1 MSDRTEL
8 CLFLSSTFLD
18 MMPEREYLVKHL
30 LPELRQI
37 CRERGVILT
46 EIDLR
51 WGITERQARRGKIVS
66 VCLEEIL
73 RRRPLILAFV
83 GDRYGWCPAPADLND
98 APFLD
103 RYPWI
108 GKGVNEGKSLV
119 ELETLEV
126 ARNDP
131 AMRERIRFYFKH
143 GSYAVPHGR
152 KGKEKNRGNE
162 DDIAELRRLHAFHRR
177 VRDSGLSMREG
188 YRTRAQLGEWIR
200 EDVLAVLESVA
211 PDVGGFDS
219 WIARERHGHEAYAAT
234 RRRAYIDHVPTLQ
247 ALDRYVES
255 PQPENGTQRNAGR
268 VFPLVVTGESGA
280 GKSALLARWS
290 ERYRRRNPE
299 AFLIEHYVGA
309 TPSGADRFAL
319 MRRIMAEI
327 RERYGLAEEL
337 PALPEQI
344 VENFPSWLARVR
356 GERLVLVIDALDR
369 LDGAAAALASF
380 PLDYAPQIRLL
391 LSTTPG
397 PVLDQA
403 AERGWESLQV
413 HPLAETDRRKAIRAY
428 LAEFSKRLEPE
439 QVRRIATD
447 GKSANPLY
455 LRTSLEEL
463 RIHGEHE
470 TLNVKIDHYLSAV
483 DPRALF
489 GLVLER
495 IENDFG
501 KGLTSAAMSCLWA
514 SRSGLSEFELA
525 GLLDA
530 PPLKLRPLIGGME
543 HHLTRIDGRLNFCHD
558 HLRNAVAER
567 YLPSRVRRRNFHRR
581 IAAWFSTQPV
591 SPRRAEEE
599 PWQWRNGEDP
609 ERLLGCLT
617 DPLLFLHLNTGPAKY
632 SLLQFWRGLG
642 KEANIEEAYRARLEE
657 FEQNE
662 ADGERVA
669 RLWKEAGEFVIL
681 TGHYEGAIRLLRRGC
696 SLADRMGNPLFRG
709 AFLGS
714 LGRGLT
720 ESGAYADAEKALQD
734 ALTIYREAGQSRT
747 ADYADLLG
755 QLGSLY
761 YYWKRYAE
769 AESTLNEALKIRNG
783 IIRGTDDPATAKIAG
798 ALAAVFSG
806 QRNFVEAEK
815 LFRYELLIHE
825 RYKGSRHPDVASCL
839 NNLGTLYA
847 QTEQYEKSIEY
858 FEQARAICEDVYG
871 QWHPAVG
878 RILNNL
884 SYVFRR
890 VERNEEAEELL
901 QRAIEIDK
909 QTLGSKHPAIAQKLT
924 NLGTMLKNRGR
935 ALDAEKVYREALVM
949 RQEVFG
955 ANHVATAVA
964 WLNVAGA
971 MKDQKKNAEAL
982 KIYQIHLKRKVEE
995 MGFDHPDVQ
1004 MSLREYRE
1012 LVADMG
1018 IEFLKD
1024 ELFGRLLVA

>member
-143 GSYAVPHGR
+143 GSYVAPHGR

-162 DDIAELRRLHAFHRR
+162 DDIAELRRLRAFHRR
-177 VRDSGLSMREG
+177 VRESGLSMREG
-188 YRTRAQLGEWIR
+188 YRTPAQLGEWIR
-200 EDVLAVLESVA
+200 EDVLAVLDSLA

-219 WIARERHGHEAYAAT
+219 WIARERYGHEAYAAT

-290 ERYRRRNPE
+290 ERYRRRNPD

-369 LDGAAAALASF
+369 LDGAATALASF

-397 PVLDQA
+397 PVLDLA
-403 AERGWESLQV
+403 GERGWESLQV

-525 GLLDA
+525 GLLDV

-617 DPLLFLHLNTGPAKY
+617 DPLLFLHLNTGPSKY
-632 SLLQFWRGLG
+632 SLLHFWRGLG
-642 KEANIEEAYRARLEE
+642 KEANIEEAYRVRLEE
-657 FEQNE
+657 FEKNE

-696 SLADRMGNPLFRG
+696 SLADRMGSPLFRG
-709 AFLGS
+709 LFLGS

-720 ESGAYADAEKALQD
+720 ESGDYADAEKALQD
-734 ALTIYREAGQSRT
+734 ALAIYRDAGQSRT

-783 IIRGTDDPATAKIAG
+783 ISREDDPVTARIIG
-798 ALAAVFSG
+798 GLAAVFSEQLQFG
-806 QRNFVEAEK
+806 QAEM
-815 LFRYELLIHE
+815 LLRHELLTLE
-825 RYKGSRHPDVASCL
+825 KCFGGEHPDVATCL

-847 QTEQYEKSIEY
+847 RTEEYEKSIEY
-858 FEQARAICEDVYG
+858 FERACSIYEYVFG
-871 QWHPAVG
+871 AQHPSVG
-878 RILNNL
+878 RVLANL
-884 SYVFRR
+884 SYVLRR
-890 VERNEEAEELL
+890 MDQYERAEYIL
-901 QRAIEIDK
+901 RKAIEIDRDS
-909 QTLGSKHPAIAQKLT
+909 LGEYHPAIAQKMT
-924 NLGTMLKNRGR
+924 NLGTLLKDRGF
-935 ALDAEKVYREALVM
+935 ADKAEQSYREALKI
-949 RQEVFG
+949 RERIFG
-955 ANHVATAVA
+955 ADHVNTAIA
-964 WLNVAGA
+964 WLNVAVA
-971 MKDQKKNAEAL
+971 LKDQKKLNEA
-982 KIYQIHLKRKVEE
+982 
-995 MGFDHPDVQ
+995 
-1004 MSLREYRE
+1004 RE
-1012 LVADMG
+1012 LYEQYLPVKLSALG
-1018 IEFLKD
+1018 SNHPSVKLSAAEYSELVKEIELT
-1024 ELFGRLLVA
+1024 EQVQ

>member
-30 LPELRQI
+30 FPELRQI
-37 CRERGVILT
+37 CRERGIILT

-73 RRRPLILAFV
+73 RRRPLILAFI

-103 RYPWI
+103 RFPWI
-108 GKGVNEGKSLV
+108 AKGVNDGKSLV

-143 GSYAVPHGR
+143 GSYAAPRR
-152 KGKEKNRGNE
+152 KETEEEGENE
-162 DDIAELRRLHAFHRR
+162 DAGTELLRLRAFHRR
-177 VRDSGLSMREG
+177 VREAGLSVREG
-188 YRTRAQLGEWIR
+188 YRTPAQLGEWIR
-200 EDVLAVLESVA
+200 EDVLAVLDSVA
-211 PDVGGFDS
+211 PEVGGFDS
-219 WIARERHGHEAYAAT
+219 WTARERHGHEAYAAT
-234 RRRAYIDHVPTLQ
+234 RRRAYIDHAPTLQ

-255 PQPENGTQRNAGR
+255 PQPENGTKKNAGR
-268 VFPLVVTGESGA
+268 VYPLVVTGESGA

-290 ERYRRRNPE
+290 ERYRMRNPD

-369 LDGAAAALASF
+369 LDGAATALASF

-470 TLNVKIDHYLSAV
+470 TLNVKIDHYLSAT

-501 KGLTSAAMSCLWA
+501 KGLTAAAMSCLWA
-514 SRSGLSEFELA
+514 SRSGLSELELA
-525 GLLDA
+525 GLLNV
-530 PPLKLRPLIGGME
+530 PPLKLRPLVGGME

-581 IAAWFSTQPV
+581 IAAWFSAQPV

-617 DPLLFLHLNTGPAKY
+617 DMELFPLLNNERMKFQ
-632 SLLQFWRGLG
+632 LLEYWRAGEISSNL
-642 KEANIEEAYRARLEE
+642 KEAYMAALVKLEDHSEAAELWCEVGEFLLMAGYYEGAALFYRKAAKRFKKLHTPIRARLLDGLGSALTEIGQFNKADSYLHEALRLKQSLFHEE
-657 FEQNE
+657 SLGVADTLERIGALLYQVQRFSEAEKVAERSFKIRKRLLGPANLATINSMGAVAAACYGRRKFEKAKRLFLLQLEYVHDFLGDSSPEKATCLNNLAAVMSQMGKYDISCQYFEQALQIYEKIFGPSHPNTAKALSNLSYALIYLNKTDE
-662 ADGERVA
+662 SENVLRRAIEVD
-669 RLWKEAGEFVIL
+669 RLTF
-681 TGHYEGAIRLLRRGC
+681 GAKHPTIASKLISLGTLLRECGK
-696 SLADRMGNPLFRG
+696 P
-709 AFLGS
+709 
-714 LGRGLT
+714 
-720 ESGAYADAEKALQD
+720 AEAEE
-734 ALTIYREAGQSRT
+734 IYREALEIRT
-747 ADYADLLG
+747 ACFGPEHIATVTVYVNVA
-755 QLGSLY
+755 GSL
-761 YYWKRYAE
+761 KEQGRFKE
-769 AESTLNEALKIRNG
+769 AFDMYREYLPK
-783 IIRGTDDPATAKIAG
+783 KIAG
-798 ALAAVFSG
+798 LHSDDEG
-806 QRNFVEAEK
+806 
-815 LFRYELLIHE
+815 
-825 RYKGSRHPDVASCL
+825 
-839 NNLGTLYA
+839 
-847 QTEQYEKSIEY
+847 
-858 FEQARAICEDVYG
+858 
-871 QWHPAVG
+871 
-878 RILNNL
+878 
-884 SYVFRR
+884 
-890 VERNEEAEELL
+890 
-901 QRAIEIDK
+901 
-909 QTLGSKHPAIAQKLT
+909 
-924 NLGTMLKNRGR
+924 
-935 ALDAEKVYREALVM
+935 
-949 RQEVFG
+949 
-955 ANHVATAVA
+955 
-964 WLNVAGA
+964 
-971 MKDQKKNAEAL
+971 
-982 KIYQIHLKRKVEE
+982 LKRSIK
-995 MGFDHPDVQ
+995 Q
-1004 MSLREYRE
+1004 YRE
-1012 LVADMG
+1012 L
-1018 IEFLKD
+1018 KQ
-1024 ELFGRLLVA
+1024 LLNVPEDV

>member
-143 GSYAVPHGR
+143 GSYAAPHGR

-188 YRTRAQLGEWIR
+188 YRTPAQLGEWIR

-369 LDGAAAALASF
+369 LDGAAVALASF

-397 PVLDQA
+397 PVLNQA
-403 AERGWESLQV
+403 AERGWKSLQV

-617 DPLLFLHLNTGPAKY
+617 DMELFPLLNNERMKFQLLEYWRTGEIF
-632 SLLQFWRGLG
+632 S
-642 KEANIEEAYRARLEE
+642 RLEE
-657 FEQNE
+657 TYLRALREYGEHADVAELWCEVGEFLMIAGYYEGGARLFQEATEFFSALEDSPAARLLDGLGAALTEIGQFGE
-662 ADGERVA
+662 ADASLQKALRLKRSLFGNRSLEAADTLERIGSLLYQVQ
-669 RLWKEAGEFVIL
+669 RFEEAEDIAEQSFAIRRYYLGLENLATISSL
-681 TGHYEGAIRLLRRGC
+681 GAI
-696 SLADRMGNPLFRG
+696 
-709 AFLGS
+709 
-714 LGRGLT
+714 
-720 ESGAYADAEKALQD
+720 
-734 ALTIYREAGQSRT
+734 
-747 ADYADLLG
+747 
-755 QLGSLY
+755 
-761 YYWKRYAE
+761 
-769 AESTLNEALKIRNG
+769 
-783 IIRGTDDPATAKIAG
+783 
-798 ALAAVFSG
+798 AAACYG
-806 QRNFVEAEK
+806 QRKFGKAEK
-815 LFRYELLIHE
+815 LFLQQLEYMKELHRDADPE
-825 RYKGSRHPDVASCL
+825 MATCL
-839 NNLGTLYA
+839 NNLAAIMT
-847 QTEQYEKSIEY
+847 QMEKYDISCRY
-858 FEQARAICEDVYG
+858 FEQALHIYETIYG
-871 QWHPAVG
+871 PDHPNTAKT
-878 RILNNL
+878 LSNL
-884 SYVFRR
+884 SYTLCYMGKV
-890 VERNEEAEELL
+890 EEAEVLL
-901 QRAIEIDK
+901 RRAIAVDR
-909 QTLGSKHPAIAQKLT
+909 QTLGEGHPTIAAKLISF
-924 NLGTMLKNRGR
+924 GTLLRERGKPR
-935 ALDAEKVYREALVM
+935 EAEQVYREAL
-949 RQEVFG
+949 EVRLACFG
-955 ANHVATAVA
+955 PDHIATTTAY
-964 WLNVAGA
+964 LNVAGA
-971 MKDQKKNAEAL
+971 LKEQGRLEDAL
-982 KIYQIHLKRKVEE
+982 SIYQKYLPKKIAGLHSEDQGLRRSIRQYEE
-995 MGFDHPDVQ
+995 
-1004 MSLREYRE
+1004 LLE
-1012 LVADMG
+1012 LLDIPEEV
-1018 IEFLKD
+1018 
-1024 ELFGRLLVA
+1024 